1 MWVPW
6 FLSYETLASVQG
18 LSGAPWLVCCEG
30 EEVLVVD
37 LGTSEDIFDSFHIGF
52 CTSIPLAVIRRAGYV
67 LEVPIF
73 DKTFVFY
80 CNELLAIV
88 CQTHHR

>member
-1 MWVPW
+1 MWVLW

-37 LGTSEDIFDSFHIGF
+37 LGTF
-52 CTSIPLAVIRRAGYV
+52 
-67 LEVPIF
+67 
-73 DKTFVFY
+73 
-80 CNELLAIV
+80 
-88 CQTHHR
+88 